1 MTCLLNEEI
10 RVIQMT
16 ITHMKR
22 AIPLESDSG
31 KREKMKKDVKEL
43 QSILNDKLGQCEDF
57 KG

>member
-22 AIPLESDSG
+22 AIPLEADSG
-31 KREKMKKDVKEL
+31 KREKMRCDCKEL
-43 QSILNDKLGQCEDF
+43 ESILEEKLKVCEDF

>member
-1 MTCLLNEEI
+1 MSNLLNEEI

-22 AIPLESDSG
+22 AIPLEESSG
-31 KREKMKKDVKEL
+31 KREKMKSDCREL
-43 QSILNDKLGQCEDF
+43 EKILEDKLNQCEDY

>member
-22 AIPLESDSG
+22 AIPLEVDSG
-31 KREKMKKDVKEL
+31 RKEKMKNDVKEL
-43 QSILNDKLGQCEDF
+43 EGILQEKLDQCEDYR
-57 KG
+57 G

>member
-16 ITHMKR
+16 ITHMEM
-22 AIPLESDSG
+22 AIPLEVDSG
-31 KREKMKKDVKEL
+31 KRERMKHDVKEL
-43 QSILNDKLGQCEDF
+43 QSILNDKLNQCGDF